1 MGLVKGF
8 EKEIKTV
15 IRTKLFTDLFNKD
28 GVDANVQDGGMGVGL
43 FDEGGAGRDVNRRD
57 YQNDTPLWLAAKNHH
72 QEVATLLQ
80 KKCCDASIIFEAAE
94 QNKEDV
100 LEILLAYGHLKKMI
114 NNKDEEGLTALHIAS
129 KRGYLKIVTMTPLHL
144 AAKHGHPA
152 VIELLL
158 DKGPKILPDKTGL
171 NYFDHAIDNGHMVVV
186 KMIISSD
193 KCYIALRNAK
203 QEKDGSIDTP
213 MRKLIQ
219 MAKLACDRCIE
230 RQAGKSAIHVYEF
243 LDDTYAAEGWKT
255 TTKARDGGGKTYG
268 KDQQLNGKAKPYTDN
283 SYIRKQNH
291 PLMIMQTRV
300 IDEKLGSLR
309 ADITEVRT
317 SVQTIATDIAEV
329 KQRTLTLEATYE
341 KLSEKHDDL
350 VESVEDLEEDLKDL
364 QTRYEDELDKL
375 EAFSRRDNLRLFA
388 SDFVRGRF
396 FRPPRARCLK
406 TAS

>member
-1 MGLVKGF
+1 
-8 EKEIKTV
+8 
-15 IRTKLFTDLFNKD
+15 
-28 GVDANVQDGGMGVGL
+28 
-43 FDEGGAGRDVNRRD
+43 GADVNRRD

-100 LEILLAYGHLKKMI
+100 LETLLAYGHLKKMI
-114 NNKDEEGLTALHIAS
+114 NNKDEKGLTALHIAS
-129 KRGYLKIVTMTPLHL
+129 KRGYLKIVTCLLKHNAEVHVKDGKENPPASDVNHENEDNQSTTSEYFQPLWSDKERSLCAGKEWTPLHYASVHGHADVVHVLIQWYPTAVDDLDVKGNTAFHLAAENGRDKVLGVLKLKDERLLIKTNKDGQSALHLAASKGWRKTCTLLLGYSQSLLDAEDTQGMTPLHL

-158 DKGPKILPDKTGL
+158 DKGANILPDKTGL
-171 NYFDHAIDNGHMVVV
+171 NYFDHAIDNGHTDVV

-203 QEKDGSIDTP
+203 QQKNGSIDTP
-213 MRKLIQ
+213 MRKLIREMPK

-230 RQAGKSAIHVYEF
+230 RQTEKSAIHVYEF

-291 PLMIMQTRV
+291 PLMIM
-300 IDEKLGSLR
+300 
-309 ADITEVRT
+309 
-317 SVQTIATDIAEV
+317 
-329 KQRTLTLEATYE
+329 
-341 KLSEKHDDL
+341 
-350 VESVEDLEEDLKDL
+350 
-364 QTRYEDELDKL
+364 
-375 EAFSRRDNLRLFA
+375 
-388 SDFVRGRF
+388 
-396 FRPPRARCLK
+396 
-406 TAS
+406 